1 MTQKT
6 VVASEPPSNPV
17 SKEAILKNAFAAAV
31 AVADPQVIVP
41 QYLARIFPA
50 GQEPQGRCLVV
61 GAGKASASMASALEA
76 YAKLHWPKV
85 TLEGIVL
92 TRYGHNSPT
101 AHIKIVEAGHPVPD
115 QAGMDG
121 AKEVLALTQQLQKGD
136 VLIALVSGGGSSLL
150 TLPQAGIS
158 IDDMRKTTQA
168 LLRSGAPIEEMNVV
182 RKHLS
187 AILGGNLAR
196 VAIARGARVEAL
208 LISDVTGDSPA
219 DIASGPCAA
228 DYSTYLDALNIL
240 EKYNLDASSIPVSVL
255 NHLQQGL
262 AGEKPETLK
271 DVDLIDAQVANHVI
285 ATAYKSLEAAADYV
299 RTHGYEPIILGDTI
313 TGEAQEV
320 GIEQVALV
328 RDHVA
333 RGFDKPLALISGG
346 ECTVTIPADVKGRG
360 GRCSEYLLSLFAAS
374 KDLPQ
379 LAALAADTDGIDG
392 SEKNAGAWFDATVR
406 ESGQA
411 EGLVPEKFLLAHDC
425 YGFFAELDALVET
438 GPTLTNVNDF
448 RIILLEK

>member
-1 MTQKT
+1 MNKLNTQTMPLKD
-6 VVASEPPSNPV
+6 
-17 SKEAILKNAFAAAV
+17 ILKNAFAAAV

-41 QYLARIFPA
+41 QYLSKIFPA
-50 GQEPQGRCLVV
+50 GQEPRGRCLVV

-76 YAKLHWPKV
+76 HAKVHWPQAKL
-85 TLEGIVL
+85 EGVVL
-92 TRYGHNSPT
+92 TRYGHASPT
-101 AHIKIVEAGHPVPD
+101 SHIQIIEAGHPVPD

-121 AKEVLALTQQLQKGD
+121 AKEIYALTKTLESND

-158 IDDMRKTTQA
+158 IDDMRKTTEA

-208 LISDVTGDSPA
+208 LISDVTGDDPA

-228 DYSTYLDALNIL
+228 DYSTYHDALSIFA
-240 EKYNLDASSIPVSVL
+240 KYSLDTDDIPASVL
-255 NHLQQGL
+255 NHLKQGL
-262 AGEKPETLK
+262 AGEIPETLK
-271 DVDLIDAQVANHVI
+271 EADLINAQVANQVI
-285 ATAYKSLEAAADYV
+285 ATAYKSLEAAAEYV
-299 RTHGYEPIILGDTI
+299 HSQGYEPIILGDTI

-320 GIEQVALV
+320 GISQAHL
-328 RDHVA
+328 A
-333 RGFDKPLALISGG
+333 REYFSKMTDKPLALISGG
-346 ECTVTIPADVKGRG
+346 ECTVTIPAGIKGRG

-374 KDLPQ
+374 KDLPH

-392 SEKNAGAWFDATVR
+392 SEKNAGAWFTEDIRQASIDQDVEA
-406 ESGQA
+406 ES
-411 EGLVPEKFLLAHDC
+411 FLAAHDC

-448 RIILLEK
+448 RIILLNK

>member
-1 MTQKT
+1 MTQNST
-6 VVASEPPSNPV
+6 PLSQIA

-31 AVADPQVIVP
+31 AVADPQIIVP
-41 QYLARIFPA
+41 QYLAKIFPV
-50 GQEPQGRCLVV
+50 GQEPTGKCLVV

-76 YAKLHWPKV
+76 YAKTHWPQV
-85 TLEGIVL
+85 RLEGVVL

-101 AHIKIVEAGHPVPD
+101 NCIKIVEAGHPVPD

-121 AKEVLALTQQLQKGD
+121 AKEILGLTNQLKQGD

-150 TLPQAGIS
+150 TLPQEGIS
-158 IDDMRKTTQA
+158 IEDMRRTTEA
-168 LLRSGAPIEEMNVV
+168 LLRSGAPVEEMNVV

-196 VAIARGARVEAL
+196 VAIERGARVEAL

-240 EKYNLDASSIPVSVL
+240 EKYRLDEQSIPVSVL
-255 NHLQQGL
+255 NHLKQGL

-271 DVDLIDAQVANHVI
+271 DIDLVSAQVANHVI
-285 ATAYKSLEAAADYV
+285 ATAYKSLEAAAEYV
-299 RTHGYEPIILGDTI
+299 RAQGYDPIILGDTI

-320 GIEQVALV
+320 GIEQAALV
-328 RDHVA
+328 RNY
-333 RGFDKPLALISGG
+333 LAKGLNTPKAIISGG
-346 ECTVTIPADVKGRG
+346 ECTVTIPGDIKGRG

-374 KDLPQ
+374 KDLPH
-379 LAALAADTDGIDG
+379 LSALAADTDGIDG
-392 SEKNAGAWFDATVR
+392 SEKNAGAWFDGVVR
-406 ESGQA
+406 QSSQIA
-411 EGLVPEKFLLAHDC
+411 GLVPDKFLSLHDC
-425 YGFFAELDALVET
+425 YGFFAELAALVET

>member
-1 MTQKT
+1 MTQLNN
-6 VVASEPPSNPV
+6 PSITT
-17 SKEAILKNAFAAAV
+17 EDILKNAFAAAV
-31 AVADPQVIVP
+31 AEADPQIIVP
-41 QYLARIFPA
+41 QYLAKIFPA
-50 GQEPQGRCLVV
+50 GQEPKGKCLVV
-61 GAGKASASMASALEA
+61 GAGKASASMASALET
-76 YAKLHWPKV
+76 YAKAHWPQASI
-85 TLEGIVL
+85 EGVVL
-92 TRYGHNSPT
+92 TRYGHSSPT
-101 AHIKIVEAGHPVPD
+101 THIQIVEAGHPVPD

-121 AKEVLALTQQLQKGD
+121 AKAILSLATQLQAGD

-150 TLPQAGIS
+150 TLPVEGIS
-158 IDDMRKTTQA
+158 IEDMRKTTEA

-240 EKYNLDASSIPVSVL
+240 ESHGLNQEVIPVSVL
-255 NHLQQGL
+255 NHLKQGL

-271 DVDLIDAQVANHVI
+271 DIDLVDAQVSNHVI
-285 ATAYKSLEAAADYV
+285 ATAYKSLEAAANYV
-299 RTHGYEPIILGDTI
+299 LALGYEPMVLGDTI

-320 GIEQVALV
+320 GIAQAQL
-328 RDHVA
+328 A
-333 RGFDKPLALISGG
+333 REHFARADKPLALISGG
-346 ECTVTIPADVKGRG
+346 ECTVTIPAGIKGRG
-360 GRCSEYLLSLFAAS
+360 GRCSEYLLSLLAAS
-374 KDLPQ
+374 ADMPN

-392 SEKNAGAWFDATVR
+392 SEKNAGAWFDGVIRKA
-406 ESGQA
+406 GQS
-411 EGLVPEKFLLAHDC
+411 EKLVPETFLAAHDC
-425 YGFFAELDALVET
+425 YGFFAELGALVET

-448 RIILLEK
+448 RIILLNK

>member
-1 MTQKT
+1 MAANKD
-6 VVASEPPSNPV
+6 S
-17 SKEAILKNAFAAAV
+17 ILKNAFVAAV

-41 QYLARIFPA
+41 QYLAKIFPA
-50 GQEPQGRCLVV
+50 GQEPRGRCLVV

-76 YAKLHWPKV
+76 YAKVHWPEV
-85 TLEGIVL
+85 TLEGVVL

-101 AHIKIVEAGHPVPD
+101 SHIKIIEAGHPVPD

-121 AKEVLALTQQLQKGD
+121 AKEVLALTNQLRHGD
-136 VLIALVSGGGSSLL
+136 VLAVLVSGGGSSLL

-158 IDDMRKTTQA
+158 IEDMRKTTEA

-196 VAIARGARVEAL
+196 VAISRGARVEAL

-228 DYSTYLDALNIL
+228 DYSTYLDALNTL
-240 EKYNLDASSIPVSVL
+240 EKYGLDESSVPASVFH
-255 NHLQQGL
+255 HLKQGL

-271 DVDLIDAQVANHVI
+271 DVDLLDAQVTNHVI
-285 ATAYKSLEAAADYV
+285 ATAYKSLEAAAEYV
-299 RTHGYEPIILGDTI
+299 RTQGYEPIILGDTI
-313 TGEAQEV
+313 TGEAQDV
-320 GIEQVALV
+320 GIEQAVLV
-328 RDHVA
+328 RDYVA
-333 RGFDKPLALISGG
+333 KGMDKPLALISGG
-346 ECTVTIPADVKGRG
+346 ECTVTIPTGVKGRG

-392 SEKNAGAWFDATVR
+392 SEKNAGAWFDGDVR
-406 ESGQA
+406 QA
-411 EGLVPEKFLLAHDC
+411 SQNIGLMPEKFLAAHDC
-425 YGFFAELDALVET
+425 YGFFAELGALVET